1 MTVHKPQHKRSV
13 KRRKR
18 RPTLLTDLQIQDSK
32 ICCEVSTSYF
42 QYLLTIT
49 AENLDL
55 PTNNALRDSM
65 QHIPV
70 CNWYIPL
77 CSAILNE

>member
-32 ICCEVSTSYF
+32 ILCGVSTSYF
-42 QYLLTIT
+42 QYSPT
-49 AENLDL
+49 ATAKKLHL
-55 PTNNALRDSM
+55 PTNNALRDSL

-77 CSAILNE
+77 CSAVLNE